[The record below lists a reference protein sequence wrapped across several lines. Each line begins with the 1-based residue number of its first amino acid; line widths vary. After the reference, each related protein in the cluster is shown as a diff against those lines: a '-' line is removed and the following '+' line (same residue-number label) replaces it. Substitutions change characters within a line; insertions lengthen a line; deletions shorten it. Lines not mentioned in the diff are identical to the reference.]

1 MPTMCT
7 RPGILVKF
15 GIFMILMMTPRCT
28 RLGRC
33 QRGIS
38 TSALL
43 VPEHLDR
50 FFVDIERFKI
60 MKNIIFNINTIIII
74 IIDPARYV
82 QQQTQS
88 VEARMGET
96 WGWPSK
102 RSPDRSRCLF
112 SFVCGLCAWVCLCL
126 WPWNNS
132 QAMFCANCVS
142 IDQGRKTLQLWQY
155 IGAMSWQWVY
165 NFLCTICCVQF
176 PVYNFLCAISCV
188 QFLVYNF
195 LCTISCL

>member
-1 MPTMCT
+1 MLDTCCLVFFWEVLDHETRILHRRAGIKSIFENTQKLEKYPMMPTSCT
-7 RPGILVKF
+7 RPGTLVKF

-50 FFVDIERFKI
+50 FLFVDIAIFKI
-60 MKNIIFNINTIIII
+60 MKNIIFNININIIII
-74 IIDPARYV
+74 IIEPARYV

-96 WGWPSK
+96 
-102 RSPDRSRCLF
+102 
-112 SFVCGLCAWVCLCL
+112 
-126 WPWNNS
+126 
-132 QAMFCANCVS
+132 
-142 IDQGRKTLQLWQY
+142 
-155 IGAMSWQWVY
+155 
-165 NFLCTICCVQF
+165 
-176 PVYNFLCAISCV
+176 
-188 QFLVYNF
+188 
-195 LCTISCL
+195 

>member
-1 MPTMCT
+1 
-7 RPGILVKF
+7 
-15 GIFMILMMTPRCT
+15 MILMMTPRCT

-60 MKNIIFNINTIIII
+60 MKNIIFNNIIII
-74 IIDPARYV
+74 IFDPARYV

-96 WGWPSK
+96 
-102 RSPDRSRCLF
+102 
-112 SFVCGLCAWVCLCL
+112 
-126 WPWNNS
+126 
-132 QAMFCANCVS
+132 
-142 IDQGRKTLQLWQY
+142 
-155 IGAMSWQWVY
+155 
-165 NFLCTICCVQF
+165 
-176 PVYNFLCAISCV
+176 
-188 QFLVYNF
+188 
-195 LCTISCL
+195 